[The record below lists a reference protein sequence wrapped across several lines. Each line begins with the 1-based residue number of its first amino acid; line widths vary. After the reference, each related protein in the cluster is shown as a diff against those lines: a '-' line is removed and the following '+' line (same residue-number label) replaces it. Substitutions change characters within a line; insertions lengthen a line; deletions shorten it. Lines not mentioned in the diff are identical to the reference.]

1 LRDQKA
7 PTHVSTAEA
16 LLEVFRVVGDAA
28 AERCFRLHFELHV
41 YATLLSRGRRDVA
54 DRYLATSPLRE
65 ALPEFVKR
73 LTTPRSL
80 PRSGE

>member
-1 LRDQKA
+1 
-7 PTHVSTAEA
+7 
-16 LLEVFRVVGDAA
+16 
-28 AERCFRLHFELHV
+28 
-41 YATLLSRGRRDVA
+41 VA